1 MFAYSTSTPVA
12 DKVWPSTEYS
22 RPASTRPPTKR
33 PTPITY
39 PIATRISGLTKLLSK
54 EYFTKNAR
62 PRNSANPPIHANNFT
77 PMNCSQLM
85 DGKLTFGGETA
96 GERSPAG
103 AKSSQGDAG
112 ASDGGGAMGGG
123 TAVVS
128 SSSDAGRGTSCGGR
142 SPMGGGNG
150 TAWTGGA
157 RGVGTGFGG
166 GAATG
171 GWLVLTPS

>member
-62 PRNSANPPIHANNFT
+62 PRNSANPPIHANSFT

-85 DGKLTFGGETA
+85 DGKLAGGVRGA
-96 GERSPAG
+96 GCALTGGKTSQDAPG
-103 AKSSQGDAG
+103 ASHSGEAIGGDA
-112 ASDGGGAMGGG
+112 A
-123 TAVVS
+123 TVS
-128 SSSDAGRGTSCGGR
+128 PTSVTSGGTSCGRR
-142 SPMGGGNG
+142 SPIGGSKG
-150 TAWTGGA
+150 
-157 RGVGTGFGG
+157 
-166 GAATG
+166 
-171 GWLVLTPS
+171 